1 MSENLVSLE
10 NVIKQI
16 DKMNLEQQLELI
28 AYLANKIQQYKSLP
42 NKKSSL
48 KSIIGSGKGCF
59 ATPEEADNFINQER
73 DKWEF

>member
-1 MSENLVSLE
+1 MNENIVSVE

-16 DKMNLEQQLELI
+16 DRMNLDQQLELI
-28 AYLANKIQQYKSLP
+28 AYIANKIQKYKSSP

-48 KSIIGSGKGCF
+48 KSIIGTGKGCF

>member
-1 MSENLVSLE
+1 MNENTISVE

-16 DKMNLEQQLELI
+16 DCMNIEQQLELI
-28 AYLANKIQQYKSLP
+28 AYIANRIQQYKSSS
-42 NKKSSL
+42 NKKTSL

-59 ATPEEADNFINQER
+59 ATPEEVDNFINKER

>member
-1 MSENLVSLE
+1 MNENIVSVE

-16 DKMNLEQQLELI
+16 DGMNLDQQLELI
-28 AYLANKIQQYKSLP
+28 AYIANKIQKYKSSP
-42 NKKSSL
+42 NKKTSL

-59 ATPEEADNFINQER
+59 TTPEEVDNFINQER

>member
-1 MSENLVSLE
+1 MNENIVSVE

-16 DKMNLEQQLELI
+16 DGMNLEQQLELI
-28 AYLANKIQQYKSLP
+28 AYIANKIQKYKSSP
-42 NKKSSL
+42 NKKNSL

-59 ATPEEADNFINQER
+59 ATPEEVDNFINQER

>member
-1 MSENLVSLE
+1 MKENIVSLE

-16 DKMNLEQQLELI
+16 DCMNLDQQLELI
-28 AYLANKIQQYKSLP
+28 AYIANKIQQYKSSP
-42 NKKSSL
+42 NKKSSF

-59 ATPEEADNFINQER
+59 ATPQEVDNFINQER